1 MQHWRVEMRDLNAYR
16 ESSYAS
22 FSFVKTNSRVQLP
35 IDTSITLAIIISTEI
50 MVTVISPTPFVDFCF
65 LPVPPVLRVILHSVF
80 LVSSSSCICSLPLYD
95 CLGLRM
101 PSITTTVP
109 DEGSGLANFNGGES
123 TRYALIVVMASPAGT
138 NSPVC
143 TMCMYDI
150 QPGWFTV

>member
-65 LPVPPVLRVILHSVF
+65 LPVPPRLTSNTSLRFPRF
-80 LVSSSSCICSLPLYD
+80 LVVLHLLSALVRLPWSSNAVNHHYRS
-95 CLGLRM
+95 
-101 PSITTTVP
+101 
-109 DEGSGLANFNGGES
+109 
-123 TRYALIVVMASPAGT
+123 
-138 NSPVC
+138 
-143 TMCMYDI
+143 
-150 QPGWFTV
+150 